1 MKIIRSILDLKAA
14 RLRMRGSLGFVA
26 TMGYL
31 HEGHLSLVRR
41 ARAENDLT
49 AVSIFVN
56 PTQFL
61 PHEDFK
67 TYPRDEGRDLELLEK
82 EAADLVFLPEARDI
96 YPAGYGTFINVEGLS
111 SVLEGARRPGHFR
124 GVATVVAK
132 LFNLV
137 EPMRAYFGQKD
148 AQQVLVIKKMVAD
161 LNMNLEIVVCPTI
174 REQNGLAMS
183 SRNVYLTPE
192 ERRHA
197 RVLPQALFAAQ
208 ESLRAGERNGD
219 RLRHRMRQIIETV
232 PGVRIDYVS
241 VADPETLVELE
252 HITGTALASLAVN
265 FGHTRLID
273 NVLLDGSKNLTSSW
287 KAG

>member
-1 MKIIRSILDLKAA
+1 MKIVRSIRDLKAA
-14 RLRMRGSLGFVA
+14 RRIMQGSLGFVP

-67 TYPRDEGRDLELLEK
+67 TYPRDERRDLELLEK
-82 EAADLVFLPEARDI
+82 EAVDLAFLPEVRDM
-96 YPAGYGTFINVEGLS
+96 YMDGHGTFISVEGLS

-137 EPMRAYFGQKD
+137 EPTRAYFGQKD
-148 AQQVLVIKKMVAD
+148 AQQVVVIKKMVAD
-161 LNMNLEIVVCPTI
+161 LNMNLEIIVCPTI
-174 REQNGLAMS
+174 REENGLAMS

-192 ERRHA
+192 EHRQA
-197 RVLPQALFAAQ
+197 CIIPQALSAAR
-208 ESLRAGERNGD
+208 ELLRAGEQNAD
-219 RLRHRMRQIIETV
+219 RLRCRMRQIIETA

-252 HITGTALASLAVN
+252 QVTKAALASLAVD
-265 FGHTRLID
+265 FGRVRLID
-273 NVLLDGSKNLTSSW
+273 NVILDG
-287 KAG
+287 

>member
-1 MKIIRSILDLKAA
+1 MKIVRSIPDLKAA
-14 RLRMRGSLGFVA
+14 RRILPGSLGFVP

-41 ARAENDLT
+41 ARAENDST

-61 PHEDFK
+61 PDEDFK
-67 TYPRDEGRDLELLEK
+67 TYPRDEARDLALLEK
-82 EAADLVFLPEARDI
+82 EATDLVFLPEVRDM
-96 YPAGYGTFINVEGLS
+96 YPDGHGTFVNVEGLS

-137 EPMRAYFGQKD
+137 EPTRAYFGQKD
-148 AQQVLVIKKMVAD
+148 AQQVLVLKKMVAD
-161 LNMNLEIVVCPTI
+161 LNMNLEIIVCPTL
-174 REQNGLAMS
+174 REETGLAMS

-197 RVLPQALFAAQ
+197 GILPQALFAAR
-208 ESLRAGERNGD
+208 ELLLAGERNGD
-219 RLRHRMRQIIETV
+219 SLRRRMRQIIETV

-252 HITGTALASLAVN
+252 QVTRTALASLAVN
-265 FGHTRLID
+265 FGPIRLID
-273 NVLLDGSKNLTSSW
+273 NILLMVS
-287 KAG
+287 

>member
-1 MKIIRSILDLKAA
+1 MKIVRSIPDLKAA
-14 RLRMRGSLGFVA
+14 RRTLPGSLGFVP

-31 HEGHLSLVRR
+31 HEGHLSLVRH
-41 ARAENDLT
+41 ARAENDHT

-61 PHEDFK
+61 PNEDFK
-67 TYPRDEGRDLELLEK
+67 TYPRDEAQDLALLEK
-82 EAADLVFLPEARDI
+82 EAADLVFLPEVRDM
-96 YPAGYGTFINVEGLS
+96 YPDGYGTFVNVEGLS

-137 EPMRAYFGQKD
+137 EPTRAYFGQKD
-148 AQQVLVIKKMVAD
+148 AQQVLVLKKMVAD
-161 LNMNLEIVVCPTI
+161 LNMNLEIIVCPTL
-174 REQNGLAMS
+174 REKTGLAMS

-192 ERRHA
+192 ERHHA
-197 RVLPQALFAAQ
+197 CIIPQALFAAR
-208 ESLRAGERNGD
+208 ELLLAGERNGD
-219 RLRHRMRQIIETV
+219 SLRRRMRQMIETV

-252 HITGTALASLAVN
+252 QVTKTALASLAVN
-265 FGHTRLID
+265 FGPIRLID
-273 NVLLDGSKNLTSSW
+273 NIILGGLKNSASSC
-287 KAG
+287 KA

>member
-1 MKIIRSILDLKAA
+1 MKIIRSIPDLKAA
-14 RLRMRGSLGFVA
+14 RRIMQGSLGFVP

-41 ARAENDLT
+41 ARTENDLT

-61 PHEDFK
+61 PDEDFK
-67 TYPRDEGRDLELLEK
+67 TYPRDERRDLELLEK
-82 EAADLVFLPEARDI
+82 EAADLVFLPEVRDM
-96 YPAGYGTFINVEGLS
+96 YREGHGTFISVEGLS

-137 EPMRAYFGQKD
+137 EPTRAYFGQKD
-148 AQQVLVIKKMVAD
+148 AQQVGVIKKMVAD
-161 LNMNLEIVVCPTI
+161 LNMNLEIIVCPTI
-174 REQNGLAMS
+174 REENGLAMS

-192 ERRHA
+192 EHRQA
-197 RVLPQALFAAQ
+197 CIIPQALSAAR
-208 ESLRAGERNGD
+208 ELLRAGERNAD
-219 RLRHRMRQIIETV
+219 RLRGRMRQIIETA

-252 HITGTALASLAVN
+252 QVTKTALASLAVD
-265 FGHTRLID
+265 FGRVRLID
-273 NVLLDGSKNLTSSW
+273 NVILDGWEKLHV
-287 KAG
+287 K

>member
-1 MKIIRSILDLKAA
+1 MKIVRSIPDLKATR
-14 RLRMRGSLGFVA
+14 RLMPGSLGFVPA
-26 TMGYL
+26 MGYL

-41 ARAENDLT
+41 ARAENDHT

-61 PHEDFK
+61 PNEDFK
-67 TYPRDEGRDLELLEK
+67 TYPRDEARDLALLEK
-82 EAADLVFLPEARDI
+82 EAADLVFLPEVRAM
-96 YPAGYGTFINVEGLS
+96 YPDGHGTFVNVEGLS

-132 LFNLV
+132 LFNLA
-137 EPMRAYFGQKD
+137 EPTRAYFGQKD

-161 LNMNLEIVVCPTI
+161 LNMNLEIIVCPTI
-174 REQNGLAMS
+174 REENGLAMS

-197 RVLPQALFAAQ
+197 CIIPQALFAAR
-208 ESLRAGERNGD
+208 ELLLAGERNGD
-219 RLRHRMRQIIETV
+219 RLRRRMRQIIETV
-232 PGVRIDYVS
+232 PGVQIDYVS

-252 HITGTALASLAVN
+252 QVTKTALASLAVN
-265 FGHTRLID
+265 FGHIRLID
-273 NVLLDGSKNLTSSW
+273 NVIL
-287 KAG
+287 A